1 MSTAHAVRDRSDAVV
16 FFGAT
21 GDLAFKQ
28 IFPALARL
36 IGDEGW
42 DLPIIGVARHGDVAM
57 LKARA
62 EQSLAAQ
69 GPVDAAALKK
79 LQAALRFVKVRMMI
93 PLLSPRCARSW
104 APQGIRSITWRSRR
118 RSSGPP

>member
-1 MSTAHAVRDRSDAVV
+1 MSTAHTGRDRSDAVV

-57 LKARA
+57 LKARWH
-62 EQSLAAQ
+62 
-69 GPVDAAALKK
+69 
-79 LQAALRFVKVRMMI
+79 R
-93 PLLSPRCARSW
+93 PRDPRRLPRTARQ
-104 APQGIRSITWRSRR
+104 P
-118 RSSGPP
+118 